1 MASPITNL
9 DLSQSLLLR
18 GLSLPNKM
26 AMVYAQDYGY
36 NVLTQLTSK
45 LASSISTNQPKV
57 EISALGNFS
66 VYSRIAAAPT
76 VPTGYATGEALLLT
90 LDDASNFRI
99 GDIIA
104 DANLVQGII
113 VDKPSGGGNLVVIKR
128 VSVSLSTATH
138 FLSGSIAKVLFDSSA
153 NRYSNGKSP
162 LSIVPQTDYT
172 YTAITRE
179 SSSQA
184 RRDRTASFVKWQGDF
199 WYRSYDDLALR
210 KFSKSLEFKYAFSE
224 RAVVAGPQGE
234 SFTTAGLRW
243 SIINNGGVYLPLTT
257 EITQTQLNDFLETL
271 VRKSAENGRN
281 LIAMMGT
288 AMMARLQ
295 TLLSPYIQF
304 GGNQNTLGG
313 VSVEGL
319 NVMTYS
325 YAGIKIDFVRWAL
338 LDDDAFKGD
347 LSGVTGKPRM
357 SHSMYVLDL
366 TPIPAA
372 DGSGSLSPL
381 QKYHFNNDE
390 MLANYVPGMIGLQ
403 DSNPSTIKQAI
414 ANGISGSLSSSDV
427 DGVDFHIL
435 SDCGLYV
442 AAERCG
448 LIELIA

>member
-45 LASSISTNQPKV
+45 LASSISSNQPKI

-76 VPTGYATGEALLLT
+76 TPTGYATGEALLLT

-104 DANLVQGII
+104 DANLIQGIV
-113 VDKPSGGGNLVVIKR
+113 VDKPSGGGNLLVIKR
-128 VSVSLSTATH
+128 VSTTFSTATH
-138 FLSGSIAKVLFDSSA
+138 FLSGGIAKVLFDSSA
-153 NRYSNGKSP
+153 NRYSNGKTP

-199 WYRSYDDLALR
+199 WYRSYDDLTLR

-234 SFTTAGLRW
+234 AFTTGGLRW
-243 SIINNGGVYLPLTT
+243 SIINNGGTYLPMTT
-257 EITQTQLNDFLETL
+257 EFTQAQFNDFLETL
-271 VRKSAENGRN
+271 VRKTADNGRN
-281 LIAMMGT
+281 LVALMGT
-288 AMMARLQ
+288 AAMARLQ

-304 GGNQNTLGG
+304 GGSQNTLGG

-325 YAGIKIDFVRWAL
+325 YAGMKIDFVRWAL

-347 LSGVTGKPRM
+347 LSSVTGKPRM
-357 SHSMYVLDL
+357 SHSIYVVDL
-366 TPIPAA
+366 TAIPAA

-390 MLANYVPGMIGLQ
+390 LLASYVPGLIGLQ
-403 DSNPSTIKQAI
+403 DSNPSSVKQAI
-414 ANGISGSLSSSDV
+414 ANGLSGSLSSSDV

-435 SDCGLYV
+435 SDCGLYC
-442 AAERCG
+442 AAERMG

>member
-45 LASSISTNQPKV
+45 LAPSISSNQAKI

-66 VYSRIAAAPT
+66 VYSRVAAAPT
-76 VPTGYATGEALLLT
+76 TPTGYAVGEALLLT
-90 LDDASNFRI
+90 LDDASNFRV

-104 DANLVQGII
+104 DANLVQGIV
-113 VDKPSGGGNLVVIKR
+113 VDKPSGGGQLVVIKR
-128 VSVSLSTATH
+128 VSTTFSTAAH
-138 FLSGSIAKVLFDSSA
+138 FQSGTIAKVFFDSSA
-153 NRYSNGKSP
+153 NRYSNGKTP

-184 RRDRTASFVKWQGDF
+184 RRDRIASFVKWQGDF

-224 RAVVAGPQGE
+224 RAIVAGPQGE
-234 SFTTAGLRW
+234 AYTTGGLRW
-243 SIINNGGVYLPLTT
+243 SIINNGGTYLPMTT
-257 EITQTQLNDFLETL
+257 EFTQSQFNDFLETL

-281 LIAMMGT
+281 LVALMGT
-288 AMMARLQ
+288 AAMARLQ
-295 TLLSPYIQF
+295 TLLSPYIQY
-304 GGNQNTLGG
+304 GGSQNTLGG

-325 YAGIKIDFVRWAL
+325 YAGMKIDFVRWAL

-347 LSGVTGKPRM
+347 LSSVTGKPRM
-357 SHSMYVLDL
+357 SHSIYVVDL
-366 TPIPAA
+366 TAIPAA
-372 DGSGSLSPL
+372 DGSGNLAPL

-390 MLANYVPGMIGLQ
+390 LLAAYVPGLIGLQ
-403 DSNPSTIKQAI
+403 DSNPSSVKQAL
-414 ANGISGSLSSSDV
+414 ANGLSGSLSSSDV

-435 SDCGLYV
+435 SDCGLYC
-442 AAERCG
+442 ASERMG